1 MAKLVRATANLIKS
15 RIELSEEDLIKL
27 KETALAKIGGDTRL
41 KGIYDEILTIATAVH
56 ASHPEKFSM
65 NPMQVYVA
73 ASQAI
78 LYGPVNYV

>member
-1 MAKLVRATANLIKS
+1 M
-15 RIELSEEDLIKL
+15 
-27 KETALAKIGGDTRL
+27 

-78 LYGPVNYV
+78 FSGPVNYV

>member
-1 MAKLVRATANLIKS
+1 LAKLVRATANLIKS
-15 RIELSEEDLIKL
+15 RIELSEEDLIEL

-56 ASHPEKFSM
+56 ASHPEKFSE

-78 LYGPVNYV
+78 LSGPVSYV